1 MFLYDSFKGRLGQP
15 HFRFR
20 GAGKRLWKGMMRRI
34 AILAIGIAL
43 LLPSVALAQSSTCQ
57 SYNRELC
64 SEVATNSNNS
74 GTTGTTGT
82 STTSPTSTTAQQSGT
97 LPFTGVDVA
106 LLAIGGATLLSA
118 GFAVRLLS
126 RRLN

>member
-1 MFLYDSFKGRLGQP
+1 
-15 HFRFR
+15 
-20 GAGKRLWKGMMRRI
+20 MRRI
-34 AILAIGIAL
+34 AILAVGIAL
-43 LLPSVALAQSSTCQ
+43 LLPSLAFAQSSTCQ

-74 GTTGTTGT
+74 GTTGTT
-82 STTSPTSTTAQQSGT
+82 STTSPTTSTTSGQSGT